1 MNYFKTLFSGYNRRF
16 IDRKYNLD
24 LSYITPRII
33 VMSCPASFPQSL
45 LNNNINDVSDFLYE
59 RHGNNYL
66 IINLDDIKYDKTKFS
81 GNTED
86 YKIDCEKPPDLL
98 SLFIICDKINDYL
111 SQDISNVIVINS
123 KGGEGR
129 AGVVVCC
136 YLLYIKKFQE
146 PIDAFNY
153 YSNKRLYQGE
163 GVSQPCQKRYVNY
176 FYNLLSKKLMNFPYR
191 IKIVSIIIKNMYEIY
206 HQGYYLVEI
215 HDFRSK
221 EYREIDVS
229 PNNYEIDS
237 ENKTLVLKMENL
249 LEYDQYGD
257 IIIKICYNEMFFV
270 KKLGKISFN
279 TAFLPKNEDEIIF
292 HSNEIDPDT
301 ILNSNYKFSEDY
313 EIQINFKKLCNSCPF
328 KKPNYFCQECTKF
341 FKTNK
346 IAYDKF
352 KDIKDNQQIYLEKN
366 ILYKKL
372 ILFGNIDSD
381 DSDIILQKEEENIA
395 NKIKTPRNEL
405 KINQVNKNEKNFFDD
420 DIENNSFDS
429 DKEEY
434 QDKTIKTD
442 NKNKKTDK
450 LNDSFESECFI
461 F

>member
-1 MNYFKTLFSGYNRRF
+1 MTKLNLVETLKT
-16 IDRKYNLD
+16 IK
-24 LSYITPRII
+24 
-33 VMSCPASFPQSL
+33 
-45 LNNNINDVSDFLYE
+45 
-59 RHGNNYL
+59 L
-66 IINLDDIKYDKTKFS
+66 I
-81 GNTED
+81 
-86 YKIDCEKPPDLL
+86 EKPPDLL

-191 IKIVSIIIKNMYEIY
+191 IKIVSITIKNMYEIY

-328 KKPNYFCQECTKF
+328 KKPNKFCQECTKF

-352 KDIKDNQQIYLEKN
+352 KEIKDNQQIYLEKN

-405 KINQVNKNEKNFFDD
+405 KINQVNKNEKNFFND

-442 NKNKKTDK
+442 NENKKTD
-450 LNDSFESECFI
+450 DPGSFDAAYGKYCHGTEPELAILLIRGGTGRPTAHVDQRTDGQADDTDGSTELRTLFYARGGRTTACQRMAVEERLQ
-461 F
+461 